1 MLENIAKTHNI
12 YARKFEFIKLITAL
26 DKESNPRAPKLV
38 EFNLY
43 KDEHDNR
50 YIETGGAI
58 ILSDKEAVEAL
69 EAYATAST
77 EPVPAEH
84 NNEV

>member
-12 YARKFEFIKLITAL
+12 YARKFEFIKQIIAL
-26 DKESNPRAPKLV
+26 DKESNPQEPKLV
-38 EFNLY
+38 GFNLY

-58 ILSDKEAVEAL
+58 ILSDIEAVEAL
-69 EAYATAST
+69 ENYAKTST
-77 EPVPAEH
+77 EPVSTEQ